1 MKNTEIDVALT
12 YGELESIRVLLRK
25 KNPVRNSLDWY
36 LQRKVERLL
45 ALVDARGAGTD
56 L

>member
-1 MKNTEIDVALT
+1 MKNREIDVVLT

-25 KNPVRNSLDWY
+25 KNPARNSLDWY
-36 LQRKVERLL
+36 LQRKIERLL
-45 ALVDARGAGTD
+45 ALVDARGAAAD